1 MADVAVVLLAGQAR
15 RAETVFG
22 WGRPAV
28 ALGLKELQSG
38 IVSVNDLSRRHKP
51 KVEDQHPKLLRTAAG
66 SWRRTARRS
75 PTCAPPCAHAY
86 LTAKAV
92 HGALQDNRW
101 SAADLQGHG
110 VDAVAGDAR
119 GRAKSGA
126 RFPRLGDF
134 HAPAARRGFAPAVL

>member
-51 KVEDQHPKLLRTAAG
+51 KVEDQHPKLLRTATG

-101 SAADLQGHG
+101 SAADL
-110 VDAVAGDAR
+110 
-119 GRAKSGA
+119 
-126 RFPRLGDF
+126 
-134 HAPAARRGFAPAVL
+134 PAVRTVSNILNRQNYRLRRVEKSQVQKRRRRRT